1 MDIIFAALFA
11 VVTIIAYVAVIQR
24 ERIILQTSQID
35 ALTWQVESQ
44 TQRADA
50 LCKSITAHLEAKQGL
65 LDEMDKLQA
74 RNNWLE
80 HKRSGR
86 NAPSMRSGV
95 YGHHRGHSA

>member
-1 MDIIFAALFA
+1 MDTDIIVAALLA
-11 VVTIIAYVAVIQR
+11 VTLLIAYYCVIQR
-24 ERIILQTSQID
+24 ERIQLLTEQID

-44 TQRADA
+44 TKRADS

-80 HKRSGR
+80 GKRSVRNSEIMRHNVIAHRRGR
-86 NAPSMRSGV
+86 
-95 YGHHRGHSA
+95 